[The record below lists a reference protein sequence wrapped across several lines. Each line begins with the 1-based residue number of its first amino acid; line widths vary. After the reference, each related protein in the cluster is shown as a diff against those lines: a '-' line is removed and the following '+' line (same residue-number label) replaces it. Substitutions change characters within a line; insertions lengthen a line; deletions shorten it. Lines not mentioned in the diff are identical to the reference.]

1 MEELDDDDLPLCEM
15 KLPQLRRRR
24 QRAKLDLAN
33 IKVGMRGTATKYRM
47 ELEEAAQEAREYID
61 IIEARIARL
70 ERVGRN

>member
-1 MEELDDDDLPLCEM
+1 MATDSLAAMDI
-15 KLPQLRRRR
+15 PQLRRER
-24 QRAKLDLAN
+24 QLAKVQLAN
-33 IKVGMRGTATKYRM
+33 IKVGMRGTATKDRM

>member
-1 MEELDDDDLPLCEM
+1 MSTDSLHSMGIPEL
-15 KLPQLRRRR
+15 R
-24 QRAKLDLAN
+24 QEQRLAKVRLED
-33 IKVGMRGTATKYRM
+33 IKRSSRGTTLGERM